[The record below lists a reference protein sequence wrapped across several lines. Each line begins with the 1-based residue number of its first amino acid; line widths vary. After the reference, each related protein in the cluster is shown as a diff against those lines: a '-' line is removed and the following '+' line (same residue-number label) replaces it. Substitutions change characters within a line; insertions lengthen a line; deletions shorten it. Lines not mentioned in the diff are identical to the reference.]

1 MCIQFAAML
10 PMLGTAAS
18 IGGTAMSVMGQ
29 INASRAEAAS
39 NNFQAAQSKIL
50 AEDALKRGAA
60 DEQAQRRKT
69 AALASRQEAV
79 MAASNLDI
87 GSGSPLSILGDTAMM
102 GELDAQVVRGNA
114 AREAQQ
120 HNTQGKMFTMSA
132 KNAKSAGMVQA
143 FGTALGGVG
152 TLAEKW
158 YQPARRTMGGNSSL
172 LGRI

>member
-1 MCIQFAAML
+1 MCIQMALL
-10 PMLGTAAS
+10 PLIGTIAS

-29 INASRAEAAS
+29 MQASKAEAAS
-39 NNFQAAQSKIL
+39 ATFQAKQSKIL

-69 AALASRQEAV
+69 AALQSRQEAV

-87 GSGSPLSILGDTAMM
+87 GSGSPLAILGDTAMM

-120 HNTQGKMFTMSA
+120 YNTQGKMFEMSA

-143 FGTALGGVG
+143 FGTALGGIG
-152 TLAEKW
+152 TLADKW
-158 YQPARRTMGGNSSL
+158 YKPAGRRNTSL
-172 LGRI
+172 LGSI